1 MLIVSEG
8 EKSSVSIETVDPIEV
23 IINEFSQL
31 MDNIDYQIS
40 NIISI
45 HIRDLFGREERFIE
59 YYIAVLSNEDKIRE
73 VVKRFIKYSLP
84 KLISIITEYPD
95 PSDPRLLNLRNM
107 LIREIIDNALSRA
120 FCEVIHS

>member
-1 MLIVSEG
+1 VSEG
-8 EKSSVSIETVDPIEV
+8 EKNSVSIETVDPIEV
-23 IINEFSQL
+23 IISEFSQL

-59 YYIAVLSNEDKIRE
+59 YYIAVLSNEDKIHE

-95 PSDPRLLNLRNM
+95 PADPKVLNLRNM

>member
-1 MLIVSEG
+1 MNEG
-8 EKSSVSIETVDPIEV
+8 EKNSVSIETVDPIEV
-23 IINEFSQL
+23 IISEFSQL

-84 KLISIITEYPD
+84 KLISIITEYPG
-95 PSDPRLLNLRNM
+95 PSDPKVLNLRNM
-107 LIREIIDNALSRA
+107 LIREVIDNALSRA

>member
-1 MLIVSEG
+1 MSEG
-8 EKSSVSIETVDPIEV
+8 EKNSVSIETVDPIEV

-84 KLISIITEYPD
+84 KLISITTEYPD
-95 PSDPRLLNLRNM
+95 PSDPRVLNLRNM

>member
-1 MLIVSEG
+1 MSEG
-8 EKSSVSIETVDPIEV
+8 EKNSVSIETVDPIEV

-45 HIRDLFGREERFIE
+45 HIRDLFGRDERFIE

-95 PSDPRLLNLRNM
+95 PSDTRLANLRNM

>member
-1 MLIVSEG
+1 VSEG

-23 IINEFSQL
+23 IINEFNQL

-45 HIRDLFGREERFIE
+45 HIRDLFGRDERFIE
-59 YYIAVLSNEDKIRE
+59 YYITVLSNEDKIRE

-95 PSDPRLLNLRNM
+95 PSDTRLLNLRNM

>member
-1 MLIVSEG
+1 VSEG
-8 EKSSVSIETVDPIEV
+8 EKSSVSIETVDPV
-23 IINEFSQL
+23 DVLVNEFSQL

-73 VVKRFIKYSLP
+73 VVKKFIKYSLP

-95 PSDPRLLNLRNM
+95 PSDPKVLNLRNM
-107 LIREIIDNALSRA
+107 LIREVIDNALSRA

>member
-1 MLIVSEG
+1 VSEG
-8 EKSSVSIETVDPIEV
+8 EKNSVSIETVDPIEV

-45 HIRDLFGREERFIE
+45 HIRDLFGRDERFIE
-59 YYIAVLSNEDKIRE
+59 YYIAVLSNEDKIHE

-95 PSDPRLLNLRNM
+95 PIDPKVLNLRNM
-107 LIREIIDNALSRA
+107 LIREIIDNGLSRA

>member
-1 MLIVSEG
+1 MSEG

-40 NIISI
+40 NIVSI

-95 PSDPRLLNLRNM
+95 PSDTRVLNLRNM

>member
-1 MLIVSEG
+1 MSEG

-95 PSDPRLLNLRNM
+95 PSDPKVLNLRNM

>member
-1 MLIVSEG
+1 MSER
-8 EKSSVSIETVDPIEV
+8 EKNSVDIETVDPIEV
-23 IINEFSQL
+23 IISEFSQF

-45 HIRDLFGREERFIE
+45 YIRDLFGREERFIE
-59 YYIAVLSNEDKIRE
+59 YYIVVLSNEDKIRE

-95 PSDPRLLNLRNM
+95 PSDPRVLNLRNM
-107 LIREIIDNALSRA
+107 LIREVIDNALSRA

>member
-1 MLIVSEG
+1 VSEG
-8 EKSSVSIETVDPIEV
+8 EKNSVSIETVDPIEV

-31 MDNIDYQIS
+31 MDNIDYKIS
-40 NIISI
+40 NIIST
-45 HIRDLFGREERFIE
+45 HIKDLFSRDERFIE
-59 YYIAVLSNEDKIRE
+59 YYIVVLSNEDKIRE

-95 PSDPRLLNLRNM
+95 PSDTRLANLRNM
-107 LIREIIDNALSRA
+107 LIREVIDNALSRA